1 MARNGVSVRPYKNS
15 KGEAVKG
22 SWIVEVS
29 LGVDCQTKKRV
40 RPKTN
45 FKGTKTQAIKEG
57 ERIKREYEG
66 GLSYDGKSL
75 TFKAF
80 ATQWHEERVANER
93 IRSRTID
100 SEKYNLQKLYSVLG
114 EYKLKDIKRPQVYK
128 AMNQIRENKTGKR
141 PLGGT
146 TMNKIY
152 KLLRQVLQEAVEQ
165 DLIIKN
171 PCPRNGA
178 PKQDT
183 KERRALTVEEFNS
196 FKAALDKTEN
206 EAYSR
211 LLDKEKRMAKI
222 NKRFNRESVKL
233 VHELSYLMA
242 LRLGLASGMRP
253 EETFGLCWKHVS
265 KDYTSIK
272 VAQVLT
278 SRGEIEPPKTEKS
291 VREITLDADTRNHL
305 QKWKHVQ
312 KTVMLSM
319 GIYTFGNVPVCCSDV
334 GGYASRAN
342 FDRWFAEWRKQNG
355 TAKDVTYYTLR
366 HTQATLLL
374 SRNTPLKAIQARLGH
389 STPDMLLRVYAH
401 NTKEG
406 EEKIKAVM
414 SDFMTDKAA
423 NY

>member
-29 LGVDCQTKKRV
+29 LGVDCQTKKRI

-171 PCPRNGA
+171 
-178 PKQDT
+178 
-183 KERRALTVEEFNS
+183 L
-196 FKAALDKTEN
+196 
-206 EAYSR
+206 
-211 LLDKEKRMAKI
+211 
-222 NKRFNRESVKL
+222 
-233 VHELSYLMA
+233 
-242 LRLGLASGMRP
+242 
-253 EETFGLCWKHVS
+253 
-265 KDYTSIK
+265 
-272 VAQVLT
+272 
-278 SRGEIEPPKTEKS
+278 
-291 VREITLDADTRNHL
+291 
-305 QKWKHVQ
+305 
-312 KTVMLSM
+312 
-319 GIYTFGNVPVCCSDV
+319 VPVM
-334 GGYASRAN
+334 GRPN
-342 FDRWFAEWRKQNG
+342 KIQRKDG
-355 TAKDVTYYTLR
+355 L
-366 HTQATLLL
+366 
-374 SRNTPLKAIQARLGH
+374 
-389 STPDMLLRVYAH
+389 
-401 NTKEG
+401 
-406 EEKIKAVM
+406 
-414 SDFMTDKAA
+414 
-423 NY
+423 

>member
-29 LGVDCQTKKRV
+29 LGVDCQTKKRI

-100 SEKYNLQKLYSVLG
+100 SEKYNLQKLYSILG

-253 EETFGLCWKHVS
+253 EETFGLCWKHV
-265 KDYTSIK
+265 
-272 VAQVLT
+272 
-278 SRGEIEPPKTEKS
+278 
-291 VREITLDADTRNHL
+291 
-305 QKWKHVQ
+305 Q

-319 GIYTFGNVPVCCSDV
+319 GIYNFDNVPVCCSDV